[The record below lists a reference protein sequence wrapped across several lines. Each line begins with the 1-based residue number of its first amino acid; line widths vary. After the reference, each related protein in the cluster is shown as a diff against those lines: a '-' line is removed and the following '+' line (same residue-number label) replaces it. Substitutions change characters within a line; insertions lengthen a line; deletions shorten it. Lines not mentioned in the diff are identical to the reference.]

1 MVLPQLVSARNL
13 VNQSLDIVDVSTFTG
28 DPLNAGFIFSQLHL
42 LHETISE
49 ARQMLKGDGDVRGNW
64 WDTSAA
70 DNVSSISYVSNEPQ
84 LITMQTFDPPPPPY
98 LSFHLS
104 IADSALVLL
113 VRTLESSTT
122 AQAPSAFASD
132 ISLTGFSL
140 RDRIFGSRNRAH
152 DEAGDVFTWKG
163 EEVHVREKVRVESQD
178 PSLMAVMAK
187 LTALEHEVM
196 RWVAA
201 LRVLMGDED
210 TESEV

>member
-1 MVLPQLVSARNL
+1 M
-13 VNQSLDIVDVSTFTG
+13 
-28 DPLNAGFIFSQLHL
+28 
-42 LHETISE
+42 
-49 ARQMLKGDGDVRGNW
+49 
-64 WDTSAA
+64 
-70 DNVSSISYVSNEPQ
+70 
-84 LITMQTFDPPPPPY
+84 
-98 LSFHLS
+98 
-104 IADSALVLL
+104 VLL

-122 AQAPSAFASD
+122 AQTPSAFASD

-140 RDRIFGSRNRAH
+140 RDRIFGTRNRAH
-152 DEAGDVFTWKG
+152 DEAGDVFMWKG